1 MLKGD
6 AMPTQHFI
14 ETVGIL
20 AGFLVVWKPRT
31 KKGIERLRSISLWQ

>member
-14 ETVGIL
+14 ETLEIT
-20 AGFLVVWKPRT
+20 AEFFVVWKPGTENR
-31 KKGIERLRSISLWQ
+31 IERLHSISLCQ